1 MYDQTKHSHIS
12 VINMLRAK
20 IGLPESDFD
29 FLYGKS
35 EKELEEIRDET
46 IIHYNQALTNSNRG
60 L

>member
-1 MYDQTKHSHIS
+1 MNDQTKHSHIC
-12 VINMLRAK
+12 VINMLRVK

-35 EKELEEIRDET
+35 EQELEEIRDET
-46 IIHYNQALTNSNRG
+46 IIHYNQALTNQNRG